1 MRSRTDQEDGQKKTG
16 GTRGPVLSER
26 RGNKGAAPCYP
37 TIALSAIQ
45 VGDPAKAVLGRI
57 TAWGPAKLSGMAR
70 ALEPFLFEPE
80 QSGLV
85 ARARVLLPPALQYLE
100 HA

>member
-1 MRSRTDQEDGQKKTG
+1 M
-16 GTRGPVLSER
+16 
-26 RGNKGAAPCYP
+26 
-37 TIALSAIQ
+37 
-45 VGDPAKAVLGRI
+45 LGRI

>member
-1 MRSRTDQEDGQKKTG
+1 MSAEKILALLHRELGRDIYDIFFMSGKKWIPDA
-16 GTRGPVLSER
+16 RIL
-26 RGNKGAAPCYP
+26 AAKK
-37 TIALSAIQ
+37 

-85 ARARVLLPPALQYLE
+85 AQARVLLPPALQYLE